1 MLTLNLF
8 YMKNLKSLFT
18 ALLLLGCI
26 SVNAHDIEVNG
37 IYYNIL
43 DEDAKTLEVTYRG
56 DYPWEYYDEYTESV
70 IIPASVT
77 YNGTTY
83 SVTSIGYQAFS
94 NCYELTSVTI
104 PNSVTSIGDDAFSY
118 CHELTSVTI
127 PNSVTSIGYEAFRGC
142 SGLTSVTIPN
152 SVTSIGGRV
161 FEGCHSLESISVA
174 WGNPIYDSRNNCNAI
189 IEKETNTLIV
199 GCSNTIIPSNV
210 TGIGCEA
217 FIDCHF
223 ENFEIP
229 YSVITIAGGA
239 FYRCSFENITVAW
252 DNTVY
257 DSRENCNAII
267 ETATNTLVAGCS
279 NTVIPSSVTGI
290 GDYAFYGCGLPEG
303 FKIPDYVTT
312 IGRNAFEET
321 NWYWEQPDGALI
333 MDGWLLG
340 FKNDWS
346 REEFIIPDN
355 VKSIANCAFE
365 GNYNL
370 TSITI
375 PNSVTSIGEYAFD
388 NCSGLTSV
396 TIPNSVT
403 SIGIYAF
410 YSCYN
415 LNEVHITDLA
425 AWCNIDFDESYHNV
439 YNYNFGANPL
449 HYAQNLYL
457 NGELV
462 TELVIPENVTQ
473 IKKSAFNGY
482 SKLTNVTISNSV
494 KSIEEIAFYGCSGL
508 RSVTIGNS
516 VTNIEKNAFR
526 DCSNLTSVAI
536 GNSVTSIG
544 SFAFYG
550 CSGLTSVTIPNSV
563 TSIGDYAFRGCSG
576 LTSIEIPN
584 SVTSIGEYAFYDC
597 SNLANVKIGNNVT
610 SIGYSAFS
618 SCNSLKAVYISDI
631 SAWCNIKFSDST
643 SNPLYYA
650 GNLYLNN
657 ELVTELVIPNGVS
670 TINKYALYKCKSITN
685 ITIGN
690 NIKSI
695 EAAAFD
701 NCTELKDIYCYATD
715 VPNATSNSFGTYLT
729 NKTLHIPA
737 EAITK
742 YQTTVPWSSF
752 GTILTLDEEELEPE
766 TKFCAPPVLS
776 YCDGELVIECDTE
789 YAVFVTEVTSDDFNK
804 FFSNRISFSATYNIS
819 VYATAIGYENSE
831 TVNAVLCWIENGNGE
846 NDTETNVINVPATSI
861 FITSSNGV
869 LYINCALEDESV
881 EIYTTTGMLVEKT
894 NIENGNAVVQT
905 NLRGS
910 AVIVK
915 IGNKSVKVII
925 N

>member
-1 MLTLNLF
+1 
-8 YMKNLKSLFT
+8 MKNLKSLFT

-56 DYPWEYYDEYTESV
+56 DYAWEYNDEYTESV

-83 SVTSIGYQAFS
+83 SVTSIGEEAFYD
-94 NCYELTSVTI
+94 CFRLTSVTI
-104 PNSVTSIGDDAFSY
+104 GNSVTSIGNSAFSY
-118 CHELTSVTI
+118 CYDLTSVTI
-127 PNSVTSIGYEAFRGC
+127 PNSVTSIGYYAFSYC

-152 SVTSIGGRV
+152 SVTSIGERV
-161 FEGCHSLESISVA
+161 FEECYSLESISVA
-174 WGNPIYDSRNNCNAI
+174 WGNPVYDSRNNCNAI

-199 GCSNTIIPSNV
+199 GCSNTIIPNNVASIGNYAFSN
-210 TGIGCEA
+210 CY
-217 FIDCHF
+217 F

-229 YSVITIAGGA
+229 NSVTSIEEGA
-239 FYRCSFENITVAW
+239 FRGCAIESISVAW

-290 GDYAFYGCGLPEG
+290 GDYAFYGCGLQEG

-355 VKSIANCAFE
+355 VKSIANCAFDY
-365 GNYNL
+365 NYNL

-375 PNSVTSIGEYAFD
+375 PNSVTYIGEGAF
-388 NCSGLTSV
+388 NGCWS
-396 TIPNSVT
+396 
-403 SIGIYAF
+403 
-410 YSCYN
+410 

-425 AWCNIDFDESYHNV
+425 AWCNIDFDDSIEEIY
-439 YNYNFGANPL
+439 YDCIWGANPL
-449 HYAQNLYL
+449 YHAAENLYL

-482 SKLTNVTISNSV
+482 SKLTSVTISNSV
-494 KSIEEIAFYGCSGL
+494 KSIGDYAFHGCSGL

-544 SFAFYG
+544 WSAFCG
-550 CSGLTSVTIPNSV
+550 CSGLTSVTIGNSV
-563 TSIGDYAFRGCSG
+563 TSIGHH
-576 LTSIEIPN
+576 
-584 SVTSIGEYAFYDC
+584 
-597 SNLANVKIGNNVT
+597 
-610 SIGYSAFS
+610 
-618 SCNSLKAVYISDI
+618 
-631 SAWCNIKFSDST
+631 
-643 SNPLYYA
+643 
-650 GNLYLNN
+650 
-657 ELVTELVIPNGVS
+657 
-670 TINKYALYKCKSITN
+670 
-685 ITIGN
+685 
-690 NIKSI
+690 
-695 EAAAFD
+695 AFD
-701 NCTELKDIYCYATD
+701 SGYKLKDVYCLATD
-715 VPNATSNSFGTYLT
+715 VPNAISNSFGTSLT
-729 NKTLHIPA
+729 NKTLHVPA

-742 YQTTVPWSSF
+742 YQTTMPWSGF
-752 GTILTLDEEELEPE
+752 GTILTLDGEEAE
-766 TKFCAPPVLS
+766 TLKCTNPVLS
-776 YCDGELVIECDTE
+776 YSDGELVIECETE
-789 YAVFVTEVTSDDFNK
+789 NAEFVTEVTSDDFNK

-819 VYATAIGYENSE
+819 VYATATGYENSE

-846 NDTETNVINVPATSI
+846 NDTETDIINVPATSV

-869 LYINCALEDESV
+869 LYINCALENENV

-915 IGNKSVKVII
+915 IGNKSMKVLI